1 MKVCPFLEF
10 GVNFVVSTVKLYEN
24 NSYIKTFD
32 ATVLSCEEKDDK
44 YLITLDKTAFFPE
57 GGGQYA
63 DKGILADANVLDVQ
77 IKDNIIE
84 HLTDKPLNIGDT
96 VTGEIDWDTRFSRM
110 QNHTGE
116 HIVSGVIH
124 NLYGYNNVGFHMNDR
139 FITLDVDGPLNEKDI
154 AKVELEV
161 NKVIYANKKINV
173 IYPTA
178 DELSNYDYRSKLD
191 ITENVRLVE
200 IEEVDLCAC
209 CAPHVACTGEVG
221 IAKII
226 SFIPYKKGTRIEM
239 VAGLL
244 AFQDYS
250 MLHNVNKQTM
260 NLLCAKRE
268 ETFSA
273 TQKIH
278 KDLGDIKAENK
289 KMSSELA
296 LLSMEK
302 FSTGNVICAFIEN
315 GTYDELRF
323 CSNSLIKENKYCC
336 VFSKTENAGFIYV
349 VASENKNIKDI
360 VLFLNSA
367 FNGRGGGK
375 DFYAQ
380 GTVNA
385 TKEEIVNK
393 LLERASI

>member
-1 MKVCPFLEF
+1 M
-10 GVNFVVSTVKLYEN
+10 
-24 NSYIKTFD
+24 
-32 ATVLSCEEKDDK
+32 VLSCEEKDDK

-63 DKGILADANVLDVQ
+63 DKGSLSDANVLDVQ
-77 IKDNIIE
+77 IKDNIIY

-96 VTGEIDWDTRFSRM
+96 VTGKIDWDTRFSRM

-124 NLYGYNNVGFHMNDR
+124 NFYGYNNVGFHMNDR
-139 FITLDVDGPLNEKDI
+139 FITLDVDGPLNEQDI
-154 AKVELEV
+154 AKIELEV

-173 IYPTA
+173 IYPSA

-200 IEEVDLCAC
+200 IEDTDLCAC
-209 CAPHVACTGEVG
+209 CAPHVAFAGEVG
-221 IAKII
+221 IIKIL

-250 MLHNVNKQTM
+250 MLHNINKQTM
-260 NLLCAKRE
+260 NLLCTKRE
-268 ETFSA
+268 ETFNA

-278 KDLGDIKAENK
+278 KDLGDIKAESK

-296 LLSMEK
+296 LLKMKKISI
-302 FSTGNVICAFIEN
+302 GNGVCAFIEN

-323 CSNSLIKENKYCC
+323 CSNSLVKENEYCC

-360 VLFLNSA
+360 VLFLNST

-380 GTVNA
+380 GTINA

-393 LLERASI
+393 LLERASL

>member
-1 MKVCPFLEF
+1 MA
-10 GVNFVVSTVKLYEN
+10 STVKLYEN
-24 NSYIKTFD
+24 NSYIKNFD
-32 ATVLSCEEKDDK
+32 AVVLSCEEKDGA
-44 YLITLDKTAFFPE
+44 YFVVLDQTAFFPE

-63 DKGILADANVLDVQ
+63 DKGTIGEATVLDVQ
-77 IKDNIIE
+77 IKDEIIT
-84 HLTDKPLNIGDT
+84 HKTDKPLKSGDT
-96 VTGEIDWDTRFSRM
+96 VTGKIDWDTRFSRM

-124 NLYGYNNVGFHMNDR
+124 NLYGYNNVGFHLNDSVV
-139 FITLDVDGPLNEKDI
+139 TLDTDGPLNEQDI
-154 AKVELEV
+154 AKIELEV
-161 NKVIYANKKINV
+161 NKIIYANKKINV

-178 DELSNYDYRSKLD
+178 DELSAYDYRSKLD

-200 IEEVDLCAC
+200 IEDTDLCAC
-209 CAPHVACTGEVG
+209 CAPHVAYTGEVG
-221 IAKII
+221 IIKII

-244 AFQDYS
+244 AFKDYS
-250 MLHNVNKQTM
+250 MLHNISKKTM
-260 NLLCAKRE
+260 SLLCSKRE
-268 ETFSA
+268 ETFIM

-278 KDLGDIKAENK
+278 KDLGDVKAENK

-296 LLSMEK
+296 LLKMEK
-302 FSTGNVICAFIEN
+302 IPVNNGVCTFVEN

-323 CSNSLIKENKYCC
+323 CANSLIKDNEYCC
-336 VFSKTENAGFIYV
+336 VFSKTENDSFIYV
-349 VASENKNIKDI
+349 VASENKNIKDL
-360 VLFLNSA
+360 VLFLNST

>member
-1 MKVCPFLEF
+1 MA
-10 GVNFVVSTVKLYEN
+10 STVKLYEN
-24 NSYIKTFD
+24 NSYIKNFD
-32 ATVLSCEEKDDK
+32 AVVLSCEEKDGA
-44 YLITLDKTAFFPE
+44 YFVVLDQTAFFPE

-63 DKGILADANVLDVQ
+63 DKGTIGEATVLDVQ
-77 IKDNIIE
+77 IKDEIIT
-84 HLTDKPLNIGDT
+84 HKTDKPLKSGDT
-96 VTGEIDWDTRFSRM
+96 VTGKIDWDTRFSRM

-124 NLYGYNNVGFHMNDR
+124 NLYGYNNVGFHLNDSVV
-139 FITLDVDGPLNEKDI
+139 TLDTDGPLNEQDI
-154 AKVELEV
+154 EKIELEV
-161 NKVIYANKKINV
+161 NKIIYANKKINV

-178 DELSNYDYRSKLD
+178 DELSAYDYRSKLD

-200 IEEVDLCAC
+200 IEDTDLCAC
-209 CAPHVACTGEVG
+209 CAPHVAYTGEVG
-221 IAKII
+221 IIKII

-250 MLHNVNKQTM
+250 MLHNANKQTM
-260 NLLCAKRE
+260 NLLCTKRD
-268 ETFSA
+268 ETFSMV
-273 TQKIH
+273 QKIH
-278 KDLGDIKAENK
+278 KDLGDVKAENK

-296 LLSMEK
+296 LLKMEK
-302 FSTGNVICAFIEN
+302 IPVNNGVCTFVEN

-323 CSNSLIKENKYCC
+323 CSNSLIKDNEYCC
-336 VFSKTENAGFIYV
+336 VFSKTENDSFIYV
-349 VASENKNIKDI
+349 VASENKNIRDI
-360 VLFLNSA
+360 VLFLNTA

>member
-10 GVNFVVSTVKLYEN
+10 GVKIVVSTVKLYEN
-24 NSYIKTFD
+24 NSYIKSFD
-32 ATVLSCEEKDDK
+32 AVVLSCEEKDDK

-63 DKGILADANVLDVQ
+63 DKGKINNANVLDVQ
-77 IKDNIIE
+77 IKDNIVY

-96 VTGEIDWDTRFSRM
+96 VTGEFDWDTRFSRM

-139 FITLDVDGPLNEKDI
+139 FITLDVDGPLNEQDI
-154 AKVELEV
+154 AKIELEV

-173 IYPTA
+173 IYPSA
-178 DELSNYDYRSKLD
+178 DELPNYDYRSKLD

-200 IEEVDLCAC
+200 IEDTDLCAC
-209 CAPHVACTGEVG
+209 CAPHVAFAGEVG
-221 IAKII
+221 IIKII
-226 SFIPYKKGTRIEM
+226 GFIPYKKGTRIEM

-250 MLHNVNKQTM
+250 MLHNINKQTM
-260 NLLCAKRE
+260 NLLCTKRE
-268 ETFSA
+268 ETFSM

-278 KDLGDIKAENK
+278 KDLGDFKAENK
-289 KMSSELA
+289 KISSELA

-302 FSTGNVICAFIEN
+302 FSMGNGVCAFIQN
-315 GTYDELRF
+315 ATYDELRF
-323 CSNSLIKENKYCC
+323 CSNSLIKENEYCC

-360 VLFLNSA
+360 VLFLNST

-380 GTVNA
+380 GTINA

-393 LLERASI
+393 LLERASL

>member
-1 MKVCPFLEF
+1 MMTP
-10 GVNFVVSTVKLYEN
+10 TVKLYEN
-24 NSYIKTFD
+24 NSYLKTFD
-32 ATVLSCEEKDDK
+32 AVVLSCEKTDNGF
-44 YLITLDKTAFFPE
+44 LVVLNQTAFFPE
-57 GGGQYA
+57 GGGQFA
-63 DKGILADANVLDVQ
+63 DNGTINNSNVLDVQ
-77 IKDNIIE
+77 IKDEIIY
-84 HLTDKPLNIGDT
+84 HLTDKPLNVGDT
-96 VTGEIDWDTRFSRM
+96 ITGEIDWDIRFSRM

-139 FITLDVDGPLNEKDI
+139 FITLDTDGPLNEQDV
-154 AKVELEV
+154 AKIELEV

-173 IYPTA
+173 IYPAA

-200 IEEVDLCAC
+200 IEDTDLCAC
-209 CAPHVACTGEVG
+209 CAPHVAFTGEVG
-221 IAKII
+221 IIKIL

-244 AFQDYS
+244 AFKDYS

-260 NLLCAKRE
+260 NLLCTKRE
-268 ETFSA
+268 DTFDM
-273 TQKIH
+273 TRKIH
-278 KDLGDIKAENK
+278 KDLSDIKAENK
-289 KMSSELA
+289 KISCELA
-296 LLSMEK
+296 LLKMNCHSI
-302 FSTGNVICAFIEN
+302 GNGICAFIEN

-323 CSNSLIKENKYCC
+323 CSNSLIKENEYCC

-349 VASENKNIKDI
+349 VASENKNIRDI
-360 VLFLNSA
+360 VLFLNST

-393 LLERASI
+393 LLERASL